1 MGYMTSR
8 EAAVKYGITKRTVNA
23 LCKNGAISG
32 AYYDGFRWMIPDD
45 YVYSRRKNPEKEK
58 DIKKSRILKKK
69 ALPIGVSDYRKAVT
83 NYYYVDKTLL
93 IRDLIDYK
101 PLVSLFTRPRRFGKS
116 LNMDMLKVFF
126 ELSDEDT
133 SLYFEGTRVWE
144 AGEEYRKEQGKY
156 PVIYLTFKDVKY
168 NNWKDTFANIK
179 EVVRTEYRRHLYLIE
194 SHSMS
199 EDDVKYYRAVIDGTL
214 EDALFSTTLARLSH
228 FLNAHHSNAPMIL
241 IDEYDTPIQQGYMH
255 GYYEDVTALCVTF
268 CQAD

>member
-8 EAAVKYGITKRTVNA
+8 EVAVKYGITKRTVNA

-45 YVYSRRKNPEKEK
+45 YVYSRRKNPGKEK

-144 AGEEYRKEQGKY
+144 AGEE
-156 PVIYLTFKDVKY
+156 
-168 NNWKDTFANIK
+168 
-179 EVVRTEYRRHLYLIE
+179 
-194 SHSMS
+194 
-199 EDDVKYYRAVIDGTL
+199 
-214 EDALFSTTLARLSH
+214 
-228 FLNAHHSNAPMIL
+228 
-241 IDEYDTPIQQGYMH
+241 
-255 GYYEDVTALCVTF
+255 
-268 CQAD
+268 